1 MGTLILQDGTVIK
14 ASSFGAFGGCE
25 GEVVFNTSSSGYQE
39 IYTDPTYAKQIVVMT
54 YPEIG
59 NCGIND
65 FDNESETC
73 HVVGVIVK
81 NYSKQDS
88 HYKAKESLSNYF
100 KRKGVIALEDV
111 DTRSLVKKLREE
123 GTMSGYITSNDVDKD
138 FINEKIRDLQKFKM
152 PDDIVIDV
160 TCKGRYVV
168 NPQGN
173 INLALIDYG
182 VKKSILTALA
192 KRDYRITVYP
202 AVVEAKEILDNKFD
216 AVFLPNGPG
225 NPESYVSQ
233 ISQIKQLMGKL
244 PIFGVCLG
252 CQLLALAAGAKT
264 YKLKYGHRGSNHPII
279 NLENNKIFMANQ
291 NHGYAVDM
299 ENMPKIIRPTF
310 KNLNDDTLEGF
321 EISSLRIYA
330 LQFNPEAS
338 DGRCDT
344 SNILDEWVNI
354 AKKDINKMQEV
365 EDER

>member
-168 NPQGN
+168 NPQGK

-202 AVVEAKEILDNKFD
+202 AVVEAREILDNKFD

-279 NLENNKIFMANQ
+279 NLENSKIFMANQ

-299 ENMPKIIRPTF
+299 ESMPKIIRPTF

-330 LQFNPEAS
+330 LQFNPEAG

-344 SNILDEWVNI
+344 SNILDEWANI